1 MKKRKRIAAGL
12 LALMVLAGTFQTKSV
27 AAPTEKIE
35 ETTIEDATEAENMT
49 EEEKKEAEFQK
60 LLEKTYQMPVQS
72 NEVDGWPEGPGT
84 YGNSAIIMEAGSGA
98 ILYAKSI
105 DEQGYPASITK
116 LLTALLAFEH
126 TEDLDEKVEITQ
138 DSVDCLESGYANM
151 NVQAGDVLTMEQ
163 ALYGMLLSSANEVSY
178 AIGETIA
185 KKEGGDYKDF
195 LDMMNDRVKE
205 LGGKN
210 SNFENPNGMHDPK
223 HKTTA
228 RDMALISKELFKYP
242 KFFEIC
248 QTPMYKIPAS
258 DECEEHEIYQK
269 HRMMINGNA
278 NYYDKVI
285 GGKTGYT
292 PEALNTL
299 VTMADDGNMKL
310 ICVVM
315 GTQPGYVYKDTRAL
329 LDYGFDNFH
338 KVDVRTPKDAYVVL
352 PKDEEK
358 TNKVKKHREKG
369 LLEYYY
375 GKMLVGS
382 YPSKSKVFVQGKVIE
397 EEEAEESTKEM
408 SPLMKGILIGAVI
421 LVVVLFVF
429 LIRALLRARKRRIRR
444 KKIRKAKKRKN
455 QRKSGFKRR

>member
-1 MKKRKRIAAGL
+1 MKKWRRISAGL
-12 LALMVLAGTFQTKSV
+12 LMGVFLIGAIPNSAL
-27 AAPTEKIE
+27 AAPVEEIE
-35 ETTIEDATEAENMT
+35 AGEEATGEEEMTEAEKK
-49 EEEKKEAEFQK
+49 EEEFKK
-60 LLEKTYQMPVQS
+60 LLDETYKMPVQS
-72 NEVDGWPEGPGT
+72 NEVDGWPKGPGT
-84 YGNSAIIMEAGSGA
+84 YGTSAIVMEAESGA

-105 DEQGYPASITK
+105 DEQAYPASITK

-126 TEDLDEKVEITQ
+126 MDSMDDEVEITKE
-138 DSVDCLESGYANM
+138 SVDCLKSGYANM
-151 NVQAGDVLTMEQ
+151 NVKAGDVLTMEQ
-163 ALYGMLLSSANEVSY
+163 ALHGMLLSSANEVSY
-178 AIGETIA
+178 AIAESIA
-185 KKEGGDYKDF
+185 KKEGGDYEDF

-228 RDMALISKELFKYP
+228 RDMALISKELFRYP
-242 KFFEIC
+242 EFFEISH
-248 QTPMYKIPAS
+248 TPMYKIPAS

-269 HRMMINGNA
+269 HRMMIDVNA

-299 VTMADDGNMKL
+299 VTMAEDKDMKL

-338 KVDVRTPKDAYVVL
+338 KVDVRAPKDAQVVL
-352 PKDEEK
+352 PVDVKR
-358 TNKVKKHREKG
+358 TNNLKKKHEDG
-369 LLEYYY
+369 NLNYYY

-382 YPSKSKVFVQGKVIE
+382 YQSKKKDFVLGEAKGE
-397 EEEAEESTKEM
+397 EEEKPIRLTPMMMAIFVGAAV
-408 SPLMKGILIGAVI
+408 LLVILILL
-421 LVVVLFVF
+421 LV
-429 LIRALLRARKRRIRR
+429 RALLRSRKRAIRR

-455 QRKSGFKRR
+455 LHKTGRKRR